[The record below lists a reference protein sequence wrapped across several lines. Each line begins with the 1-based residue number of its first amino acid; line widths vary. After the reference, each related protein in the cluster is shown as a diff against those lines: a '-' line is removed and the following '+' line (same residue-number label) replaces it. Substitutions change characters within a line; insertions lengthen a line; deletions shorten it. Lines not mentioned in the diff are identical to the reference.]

1 MSGQARELK
10 RLYERFGSDTKTLLS
25 EYPTLENL
33 RVFSDRRE
41 GLLEWY
47 GFREGAS
54 LLAVGSGAG
63 ALTGM
68 LLRKGLSVTVLEED
82 PDAMELTRLRAEGN
96 GAERLT
102 LLSAGLSGLPADRIF
117 DYILFDGTLGKGD
130 AAAVEAAKRH
140 LAPDGI
146 LIAAADNAYGVR
158 AFAGAE
164 KEENAI
170 GKAAFESLLQSG
182 EAGSITRYYAEPMR
196 AMPLSIYSDRYL
208 PGAGELS
215 RVIPAYG
222 FPAYLA
228 IDLGA
233 KYDEICSDGVF
244 PEFADSFLF
253 FWKREAGAEAAD
265 GSDPDGKAAAPAEN
279 TAEDPAVFVKY
290 NRNRRDCY
298 QLKTVI
304 REGKGGRTVEK
315 GAVSAAGVPHIRA
328 FADRFRTLS
337 NEEGGIS
344 YAEAR
349 ISPDGMTASF
359 PWVRGE
365 SLTDYVLRAVR
376 AGAAAED
383 AVRAALDR
391 VTGFKTLHNLDSIFD
406 NFLVTGAAEPAGTN
420 GNAGPEKAGASEAG
434 KEAAAEAASPE
445 ALLAAIRSL
454 PLTGIDY
461 EWVSEAPADPG
472 FVRYRALL
480 AFWLAFH
487 EPLGLKGQDDF
498 LAAFGIEGKELVRV
512 EAMERAFQEDVAGD
526 DQAAYLDR
534 FTVEVRSRDTIEK
547 TERDLRIA
555 NERLDGFRAELREKD
570 TTIRKMTEVKRLTD
584 NHVTNLEIIIGNLRN
599 ETNELGKTLTYL
611 DKHQTVYSR
620 LRRKAGD
627 AFNRKYPKGSNERKK
642 LQYRK
647 EALLHPIRQRKL
659 MNTPE
664 GRNRIEGDFAIGDI
678 YLEHG
683 KLHFPKTEA
692 PVVSIVIPVYNQ
704 IGYTYACLVSIL
716 EHTKDI
722 PYEVIIA
729 DDVSTDATKVLDHFA
744 EGLVISR
751 NTVNQGFLK
760 NCNQAAAKARGE
772 FIFFLNNDTKVTEG
786 WLDWLLRLIR
796 SDKTI
801 GMVGSKLVYPDGRLQ
816 EAGGIIWSDASGWNY
831 GRLQDPD
838 LPEFNYV
845 KDVDYMSGAA
855 IMIRRSLWEE
865 IGGFDERY
873 APAYCEDSDLA
884 FEVRKHGYRVVYQ
897 PKSVVIHFEGVSNGT
912 DVQGTGLKRYQ
923 IENTEKLKEK
933 WKEELKQQFENDGNP
948 DPFRA
953 RERSGGKKIIL
964 VVDHYV
970 PTFDRDAG
978 SRTTWQYLQ
987 MFVKKGY
994 QVKFLGDNFAAEEP
1008 YTTALTQLG
1017 IEVLYGQA
1025 MQAGIWEWI
1034 ERHAND
1040 IHLVYLN
1047 RPHIASKYIDFI
1059 QSRTHLKVI
1068 YYGHDLHFL
1077 RERREYELTGDRK
1090 LRESSEYWKTVELSL
1105 MHKADMSYYPSE
1117 VECEAIRR
1125 VDRTIPVKAITAY
1138 LWDSFPED
1146 TDRDFEKREGLLFV
1160 GGFAHPPNADAVLW
1174 FVREVWPKLQADRA
1188 AAGKPAMNFYIV
1200 GSRAPEEI
1208 KALHD
1213 PENGVVVKGFVT
1225 DEELRTLYN
1234 STRIVVVPLRYGAG
1248 VKGKV
1253 IEALYYGAPV
1263 ITTGV
1268 GAEGIPEAETVME
1281 IADAPEAFADRVNA
1295 LYDDTAALAGMQ
1307 EKAEEYIRSHNSLDA
1322 AWRVIEDDF

>member
-1 MSGQARELK
+1 MSGQGKELK

-54 LLAVGSGAG
+54 LLAAGSGAG

-82 PDAMELTRLRAEGN
+82 SDALELTRMRAEAY

-102 LLSAGLSGLPADRIF
+102 LLSCGISALPEDRLF
-117 DYILFDGTLGKGD
+117 DYILFDGTLGRNGG
-130 AAAVEAAKRH
+130 AAVGAAKKH
-140 LAPDGI
+140 LAPDGV

-164 KEENAI
+164 NEENAL
-170 GKAAFESLLQSG
+170 GRAALEALLQTG
-182 EAGSITRYYAEPMR
+182 GKGSITRYYAEPMR
-196 AMPLSIYSDRYL
+196 ALPLSIYSDRCL

-253 FWKREAGAEAAD
+253 FWTRDGEDAGSGTPGGAGSAEA
-265 GSDPDGKAAAPAEN
+265 E
-279 TAEDPAVFVKY
+279 TREDPAVFVKY
-290 NRNRRDCY
+290 NRNRRDLY

-315 GAVSAAGVPHIRA
+315 GALSEAGVPHIRA

-337 NEEGGIS
+337 GEEGGIS

-391 VTGFKTLHNLDSIFD
+391 VTGFGTVHNLDSIFD
-406 NFLVTGAAEPAGTN
+406 NFLVTGAPDTEIT
-420 GNAGPEKAGASEAG
+420 
-434 KEAAAEAASPE
+434 PE
-445 ALLAAIRSL
+445 AISSL
-454 PLTGIDY
+454 QLTGIDY
-461 EWVSEAPADPG
+461 EWVSEEPADPG

-480 AFWLAFH
+480 AFWLSFH
-487 EPLGLKGQDDF
+487 EPLSLKGQEDF

-534 FTVEVRSRDTIEK
+534 FTVEVRSRDHIEK

-584 NHVTNLEIIIGNLRN
+584 NHVTNLEIIIRNLRN

-611 DKHQTVYSR
+611 DRHQTVYSR

-627 AFNRKYPKGSNERKK
+627 AFNRKYPKGSKERKK
-642 LQYRK
+642 LQYEK
-647 EALLHPIRQRKL
+647 EAILHPLRHRRL
-659 MNTPE
+659 MSTPE
-664 GRNRIEGDFAIGDI
+664 GRNRVEGDFAIGDI

-683 KLHFPKTEA
+683 KLRFPETKE

-796 SDKTI
+796 SDRSI

-816 EAGGIIWSDASGWNY
+816 EAGGIIWSDGSGWNY

-855 IMIRRSLWEE
+855 IMIRKSLWDE

-923 IENTEKLKEK
+923 VENTEKLKEK
-933 WKEELKQQFENDGNP
+933 WKEELKRQFENDGNP

-994 QVKFLGDNFAAEEP
+994 QVKFLGDNFACEEP

-1034 ERHAND
+1034 ERHAHD
-1040 IHLVYLN
+1040 LHLVYLN

-1117 VECEAIRR
+1117 IECEAIHR
-1125 VDRTIPVKAITAY
+1125 VDRSIPVKAITAY
-1138 LWDSFPED
+1138 LWDTFPED

-1160 GGFAHPPNADAVLW
+1160 GGFAHPPNADAVIW
-1174 FVREVWPKLQADRA
+1174 FVREVWPKLRADRA
-1188 AAGKPAMNFYIV
+1188 AAGKPAVNFYIV

-1208 KALHD
+1208 RALDD

-1225 DEELRTLYN
+1225 DEELRALYN
-1234 STRIVVVPLRYGAG
+1234 TCRIVVVPLRYGAG

-1281 IADAPEAFADRVNA
+1281 IADRPDAFADRVNA
-1295 LYDDTAALAGMQ
+1295 LYDDTAALSGMQ
-1307 EKAEEYIRSHNSLDA
+1307 EKAERYIRSHNSLEA
-1322 AWRVIEDDF
+1322 AWHVIEDDF